1 MGRNGFYLAAAT
13 IVAGAQLSGCSTTDV
28 KATANLAP
36 TQQQT
41 DVASNEVDIALPETV
56 AVLPAS
62 YAAPGASEIAALQP
76 AGATATPQQATV
88 TASAAT
94 PAASSNPAPVATQV
108 AAVAEAA
115 PQALAAVAVE
125 KQADAATP
133 VAKAQ
138 VAGAETATLAT
149 AEAKPTPAKAE
160 TAKAAAISLFPPAP
174 PAPDG
179 KAKQVIVTAMP
190 ARQAVASAL
199 PGLKPQTVAYA
210 TPAKPLAIPMP
221 GSAEAKASGGSG
233 LDALI
238 VKYAAVYEVPVE
250 LVRRVVKRE
259 SNFRPNAYNK
269 GHWGLMQIK
278 HATAR
283 GMGYDGPANGLLD
296 AETNLK
302 YSVKY
307 LRGAFLV
314 ADGNHDYA
322 DKLYQRGYYFDAKRK
337 GLLDETGMGRDRV
350 RSRVVPAV
358 TVSAEPDVQLGLF

>member
-13 IVAGAQLSGCSTTDV
+13 IVAGAQLSGCSTTDM
-28 KATANLAP
+28 KATANLEP

-76 AGATATPQQATV
+76 AAAAATPQQATV

-94 PAASSNPAPVATQV
+94 PAAPSNPAPAAPQV

-115 PQALAAVAVE
+115 AQAPAAVAAE
-125 KQADAATP
+125 KQAE

-138 VAGAETATLAT
+138 VASAEAATLAT
-149 AEAKPTPAKAE
+149 AEAKQTPAKAE
-160 TAKAAAISLFPPAP
+160 TAKAAAISVFPPAP
-174 PAPDG
+174 PAPTG
-179 KAKQVIVTAMP
+179 QAKQVIVTAMP

-210 TPAKPLAIPMP
+210 TPDKPLAIPMP
-221 GSAEAKASGGSG
+221 GAAEAKASGGGS

-238 VKYAAVYEVPVE
+238 VKYATVYEVPVE

-350 RSRVVPAV
+350 RSRVAPAV
-358 TVSAEPDVQLGLF
+358 TVSAEPEVQLGLF